1 MKKFKM
7 FIGVAALG
15 LVFMF
20 SSGAMADGT
29 AVFASKCTMCH
40 GAGGAG
46 TAMGP
51 KLAGNDFIKGDA
63 AAIKAVITAGV
74 SGGDKK
80 YANFPMAMPKFA
92 LSDAELDQVVE
103 YLKSL

>member
-1 MKKFKM
+1 MKKMK
-7 FIGVAALG
+7 VAVAIVG
-15 LVFMF
+15 LVFLF
-20 SSGAMADGT
+20 SSTAMADGAST
-29 AVFASKCTMCH
+29 YASKCTVCH
-40 GAGGAG
+40 GGAGAG

-63 AAIKAVITAGV
+63 AAIKTVITGGV

-80 YANFPMAMPKFA
+80 YPNFPMAMPKFVF
-92 LSDAELDQVVE
+92 SDGDLDQMVD

>member
-1 MKKFKM
+1 MKKLKVFVGM
-7 FIGVAALG
+7 AALG

-20 SSGAMADGT
+20 SSTAMADG
-29 AVFASKCTMCH
+29 ASVFASKCTMCH
-40 GAGGAG
+40 GAAGVG

-51 KLAGNDFIKGDA
+51 KLAGSDFIKGDA
-63 AAIKAVITAGV
+63 GTIEGVISNGV

-80 YANFPMAMPKFA
+80 YANFPMAMPKFVFSDGELGA
-92 LSDAELDQVVE
+92 LVD